1 MADLRYL
8 KAMIER
14 TRRRVLAVDDHEDAR
29 ELLRFALI
37 PRDFHVRTAH
47 DADSALAVAE
57 EFRPEIGILNIGL
70 PTVSG
75 YELAARMRKTAGSA
89 EMFLIALTG
98 YAHRDDKVRAIE
110 AGFDLHMTKPV
121 SLEQLFEALD
131 RHARVE
137 GSRDIDR
144 RAR

>member
-1 MADLRYL
+1 M
-8 KAMIER
+8 
-14 TRRRVLAVDDHEDAR
+14 LAVDDNEDAR

-37 PRDFHVRTAH
+37 PRDYNVRTAH
-47 DADSALAVAE
+47 DADSALALVE

-75 YELAARMRKTAGSA
+75 YELAGRMRKAAGS
-89 EMFLIALTG
+89 EIFLIALTG
-98 YAHRDDKVRAIE
+98 YAHRDDKVRALE

-131 RHARVE
+131 RH
-137 GSRDIDR
+137 SR
-144 RAR
+144 ASSAS